1 LLEDQGRWSEAPVFR
16 QYAKPIMTVGANEQS
31 RMRLQKMA
39 VALNNSNLRY
49 HARALYHA
57 DAGDAA
63 NLAGGFEL
71 SQWVMQNSAADALSS
86 LSARLARGDSQLA
99 KLIREE
105 QDFIIASAGA
115 HRSQAQTAAGADAA
129 VHATIS

>member
-1 LLEDQGRWSEAPVFR
+1 MRRALAIYGKSSGSKDPVLLTDLNGLARLLEDQGRWSEAPVFR
-16 QYAKPIMTVGANEQS
+16 EYAKPIMTVGANELS

-63 NLAGGFEL
+63 NLAEGFEL
-71 SQWVMQNSAADALSS
+71 SQWVC
-86 LSARLARGDSQLA
+86 
-99 KLIREE
+99 
-105 QDFIIASAGA
+105 
-115 HRSQAQTAAGADAA
+115 
-129 VHATIS
+129 TILNVSTLGQRRQPVG